1 MAEEYKRGEWNTY
14 AAAVDEKLE
23 LRLGLPG
30 GEHWSPC
37 RRRESFLL
45 ILLSLSDT
53 SPSFPRATTLLLPL
67 QPKEAQRVQ
76 LFPKRK
82 VLNQICSSIKMLF
95 VFRGIRIIAYHV
107 ICLAFRQHKQ
117 LGFRQSQAKGTDSF
131 QKTNGNTEQQQQQS
145 LVGKSKNSTIVQI
158 DSHSRIMAAP
168 VVGWPPIRSFRK
180 NLAGAAKLSIEFQNG
195 NSKVLKKCE
204 NERKCLFVKINM
216 DGIPIG
222 RKVDLLAYDSYDKL
236 SMAVDE
242 LFRDLMAEKLV
253 ITTGLLDG
261 SGENTLVYE
270 DDEGDEMLVGDVPW
284 EMFVSSAKRLRVLK
298 SCDLSASSVNVF
310 VSGRGRKARANVP

>member
-82 VLNQICSSIKMLF
+82 
-95 VFRGIRIIAYHV
+95 
-107 ICLAFRQHKQ
+107 HKQ

>member
-30 GEHWSPC
+30 GEHWSAVQEK
-37 RRRESFLL
+37 RELPIDPS
-45 ILLSLSDT
+45 LSLGHISKLPKSNYVAASSATKRGST
-53 SPSFPRATTLLLPL
+53 SPVVSKT
-67 QPKEAQRVQ
+67 E
-76 LFPKRK
+76 
-82 VLNQICSSIKMLF
+82 
-95 VFRGIRIIAYHV
+95 
-107 ICLAFRQHKQ
+107 AFRQHKQ
-117 LGFRQSQAKGTDSF
+117 LGFRQSQGKGTDSF

-158 DSHSRIMAAP
+158 DSHSRIMPAP
-168 VVGWPPIRSFRK
+168 VVGWPPIRSSRK
-180 NLAGAAKLSIEFQNG
+180 NLAGAAKLPIEFQNG
-195 NSKVLKKCE
+195 NSEVLKKCE

-236 SMAVDE
+236 SMAVDD

-261 SGENTLVYE
+261 RGENTLVYE